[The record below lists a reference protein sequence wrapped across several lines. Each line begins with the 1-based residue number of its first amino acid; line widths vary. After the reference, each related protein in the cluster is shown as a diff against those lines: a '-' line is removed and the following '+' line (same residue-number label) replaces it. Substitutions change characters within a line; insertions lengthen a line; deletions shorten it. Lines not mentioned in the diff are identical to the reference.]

1 MVSNDEGKKEVA
13 YSLNSLIS
21 EITSVSEFDDEDYDN
36 VRRQVYRI
44 FGAIRKTMGIYDQG
58 MPEVTEEHKA
68 TFVRFMKGFYED
80 EGYKKT
86 LNKYAAD
93 KDVSLEEND
102 RLIDFLVANLV
113 QDLPDDEK
121 QEFLDA
127 IAFQKD
133 DESYEM
139 ATNIEKKVHGDL
151 VAIIKLGY
159 PTARREFLEQYN
171 RILEEAFAPL
181 RREMEILVSIRDF
194 YIELQDAA
202 RLNGDEEEFLANS
215 ESILKFARG
224 VVMKLMGLEPEQK

>member
-1 MVSNDEGKKEVA
+1 MSNGEAKKEVTH
-13 YSLNSLIS
+13 SLNSLIC
-21 EITSVSEFDDEDYDN
+21 EIAGVSEVYDENYDS

-44 FGAIRKTMGIYDQG
+44 FKAIRKTMGIYDQG

-68 TFVRFMKGFYED
+68 TFVRFMKAFYED

-102 RLIDFLVANLV
+102 RLIDFVVANLV
-113 QDLPDDEK
+113 QDLPDDKK

-127 IAFQKD
+127 IEFQKD

-139 ATNIEKKVHGDL
+139 AENIKKKVHDDL

-159 PTARREFLEQYN
+159 PPARREFLEQYN
-171 RILEEAFAPL
+171 RILEEAFALL
-181 RREMEILVSIRDF
+181 RQEMEILVRVRDF
-194 YIELQDAA
+194 YIELQDEA
-202 RLNGDEEEFLANS
+202 RLNGEEEEFLANP
-215 ESILKFARG
+215 EFILEFARR
-224 VVMKLMGLEPEQK
+224 VVIDSMGFKSGQE

>member
-1 MVSNDEGKKEVA
+1 MSNGEAKKEVTH
-13 YSLNSLIS
+13 SLNSLIF
-21 EITSVSEFDDEDYDN
+21 EITGVSEAYDENYDS

-44 FGAIRKTMGIYDQG
+44 FEAIRKTMGIHDQG

-68 TFVRFMKGFYED
+68 TFVRFMKAFYED

-102 RLIDFLVANLV
+102 RLIDFVVANLV
-113 QDLPDDEK
+113 QDLPDDKK

-139 ATNIEKKVHGDL
+139 AANIEKKVHDDL
-151 VAIIKLGY
+151 VAIIELGY
-159 PTARREFLEQYN
+159 PPARREGKSTLFRTLFKRHRPKLAQYVGS
-171 RILEEAFAPL
+171 A
-181 RREMEILVSIRDF
+181 
-194 YIELQDAA
+194 
-202 RLNGDEEEFLANS
+202 
-215 ESILKFARG
+215 ILKG
-224 VVMKLMGLEPEQK
+224 